1 VLSVQL
7 LARILT
13 IYISELVSG
22 KLPPEISYPSRL
34 VHFWTR
40 VLRPQRTWKNIPN
53 WHWTSMNSV
62 SDGWWE
68 EMVLPAP
75 DLRVHSAGCMSW
87 APCLVC
93 WHGSTFFF
101 FFFFDQDTV
110 ALCSHHWHATW
121 PQTPHSRSW
130 CQVSHHVR
138 FHHKGEYDTCTI
150 SDWTLHTMSST
161 GTALGLLRVIAQ
173 TAHKGTLRRSFHN
186 SHPTATV
193 FPNADRKV
201 CLRFWSRWHSW
212 YFPKAGSNY

>member
-110 ALCSHHWHATW
+110 ALCSHHWHAAW

-150 SDWTLHTMSST
+150 SDWTFAHNVIDWNCPGSTTRYCTNCTQGYTASVIPQLSSDRHRVPECWQK
-161 GTALGLLRVIAQ
+161 GLSPILIPLALLIFPQGRV
-173 TAHKGTLRRSFHN
+173 
-186 SHPTATV
+186 
-193 FPNADRKV
+193 
-201 CLRFWSRWHSW
+201 
-212 YFPKAGSNY
+212 

>member
-1 VLSVQL
+1 MLSVQL

-110 ALCSHHWHATW
+110 ALCSHHWHAAW

-150 SDWTLHTMSST
+150 SDWTFAHNVIDWNCPGSTTRYCTNCTQGYTASVIPQLSSDRHRVPECWQK
-161 GTALGLLRVIAQ
+161 GLSPILIPLALLIFPQGRV
-173 TAHKGTLRRSFHN
+173 
-186 SHPTATV
+186 
-193 FPNADRKV
+193 
-201 CLRFWSRWHSW
+201 
-212 YFPKAGSNY
+212 

>member
-22 KLPPEISYPSRL
+22 KLPLEISYPSRL

-53 WHWTSMNSV
+53 WHWTSMNHWV
-62 SDGWWE
+62 YR
-68 EMVLPAP
+68 MV
-75 DLRVHSAGCMSW
+75 DERRWFCRHRISESILRVVCHGCHVW
-87 APCLVC
+87 YADTVAL
-93 WHGSTFFF
+93 FFS
-101 FFFFDQDTV
+101 FFFDQDTV
-110 ALCSHHWHATW
+110 ALCSHHWHAAW

-150 SDWTLHTMSST
+150 SDWTFAHNVIDWNCPGSTTRYCTNCTQGYTASVIPQLSSDRHRVPECWQK
-161 GTALGLLRVIAQ
+161 GLSPILIPLVLLIFPQGRV
-173 TAHKGTLRRSFHN
+173 
-186 SHPTATV
+186 
-193 FPNADRKV
+193 
-201 CLRFWSRWHSW
+201 
-212 YFPKAGSNY
+212 

>member
-110 ALCSHHWHATW
+110 ALCSHHWHAAW

-130 CQVSHHVR
+130 CPVSHHVR

-150 SDWTLHTMSST
+150 SDWTFAHNVIDWNCPGSTTRYCTNCTQGYTASVIPQLSSDRHRVPECWQK
-161 GTALGLLRVIAQ
+161 GLSPILIPLALLIFPQGRV
-173 TAHKGTLRRSFHN
+173 
-186 SHPTATV
+186 
-193 FPNADRKV
+193 
-201 CLRFWSRWHSW
+201 
-212 YFPKAGSNY
+212 

>member
-1 VLSVQL
+1 MLSVQL

-101 FFFFDQDTV
+101 FFFYQDTV
-110 ALCSHHWHATW
+110 ALCSHHWHAAW

-150 SDWTLHTMSST
+150 SDWTFAHNVIDWNCPGSTTRYCTNCTQGYTASVIPQLSSDRHRVPECWQK
-161 GTALGLLRVIAQ
+161 GLSPILIPLALLIFPQGRV
-173 TAHKGTLRRSFHN
+173 
-186 SHPTATV
+186 
-193 FPNADRKV
+193 
-201 CLRFWSRWHSW
+201 
-212 YFPKAGSNY
+212 